1 MGKQILLDGKNF
13 DTNRL
18 DFQDRKSATLA
29 VEVEENQ
36 EGKENPH

>member
-1 MGKQILLDGKNF
+1 MGKQVLLYGKSF
-13 DTNRL
+13 DTNWL